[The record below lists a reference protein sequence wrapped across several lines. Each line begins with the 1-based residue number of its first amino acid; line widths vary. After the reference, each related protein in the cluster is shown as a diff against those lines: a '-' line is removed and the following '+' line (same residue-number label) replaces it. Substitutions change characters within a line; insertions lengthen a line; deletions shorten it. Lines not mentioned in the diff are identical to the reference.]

1 VLALR
6 ALFLLP
12 VGFAAFALG
21 ACARGA
27 GDDTITVIGERAGVL
42 VWHSVRGV
50 DAYEIEILAG
60 EDTVVHH
67 ATTTDT
73 VAPLPPTFMPTERS
87 QWLVRGLRD
96 GRAVARSERQRIY

>member
-1 VLALR
+1 MRRSVLALR

-12 VGFAAFALG
+12 LALG
-21 ACARGA
+21 ASACRA
-27 GDDTITVIGERAGVL
+27 GDDTITVVGERAGVL
-42 VWHSVRGV
+42 VWHPVRGV
-50 DAYEIEILAG
+50 DAYEIEIIAG

-73 VAPLPPTFMPTERS
+73 VAPLPPTLMPTASS